1 MEEKTVEIIID
12 MPQVE
17 NEMVVDTQEV
27 DFNLEIT
34 GRDGTDGKSAYQVAV
49 DNGFV
54 GTEQEWLDSLK
65 VQSETYRSKYEFP
78 NLGRAGVFYT
88 DTGENRIYRWD
99 DGDLKYYCVGSDWN
113 QIQCISG
120 GDANG

>member
-1 MEEKTVEIIID
+1 MEEKTVDIIID

-17 NEMVVDTQEV
+17 TELSVDTQEV

-34 GRDGTDGKSAYQVAV
+34 GLDGRDGKSAYQVAV

-65 VQSETYRSKYEFP
+65 VQSETYGSIYEFP
-78 NLGRAGVFYT
+78 NLGQVGVLYT
-88 DTGENRIYRWD
+88 DTSGNRIYRWD
-99 DGDLKYYCVGSDWN
+99 DRDLKYYCVGSDWN
-113 QIQCISG
+113 QIKCIDG

>member
-17 NEMVVDTQEV
+17 TELTVNTQEV

-34 GRDGTDGKSAYQVAV
+34 GLDGRDGKSAYQVAV

-65 VQSETYRSKYEFP
+65 VQSETYGSIYEFP
-78 NLGRAGVFYT
+78 NLGQVGVLYT
-88 DTGENRIYRWD
+88 DTGNNRIYRWD
-99 DGDLKYYCVGSDWN
+99 AGDLKYYCVGSDWN
-113 QIQCISG
+113 QIKCIDG

>member
-17 NEMVVDTQEV
+17 NEMVVDAQEV

-34 GRDGTDGKSAYQVAV
+34 GRDGTDGKSAYQIAV
-49 DNGFV
+49 DHGFI

-65 VQSETYRSKYEFP
+65 VQSETSRS
-78 NLGRAGVFYT
+78 R
-88 DTGENRIYRWD
+88 
-99 DGDLKYYCVGSDWN
+99 
-113 QIQCISG
+113 
-120 GDANG
+120 

>member
-34 GRDGTDGKSAYQVAV
+34 GRDGTDGKSA
-49 DNGFV
+49 
-54 GTEQEWLDSLK
+54 
-65 VQSETYRSKYEFP
+65 
-78 NLGRAGVFYT
+78 
-88 DTGENRIYRWD
+88 
-99 DGDLKYYCVGSDWN
+99 
-113 QIQCISG
+113 
-120 GDANG
+120 